1 MGVGLDLFLA
11 EELLLFVE
19 SLSEEGEGE
28 PAAQHA
34 EAADPDGSALDPE
47 RVATLEEVVIF
58 DTASTEESEE
68 TEKADT
74 SNRADDGATD

>member
-1 MGVGLDLFLA
+1 MRMA
-11 EELLLFVE
+11 YAELLT
-19 SLSEEGEGE
+19 
-28 PAAQHA
+28 AAGRNTEAMTWIKHA

-74 SNRADDGATD
+74 SNRADDGATE